1 MPWCP
6 NCKFEYKEGITHCAD
21 CGAELV
27 ETYEEIMAMEEQQA
41 AELEKH
47 AAEAR
52 AIEQVN
58 LEEYI
63 EKQEILKEQALQ
75 AHEAATYMKAKDKA
89 EDYKSSGFA
98 LTLVGGLG
106 LVFMILYIF
115 GIIDFKVADNIRL
128 IGTIIFTLLF
138 ATFLY
143 LGIKSFSD
151 AKKQIVL
158 SVDEEQTDE
167 EIREWFLFNYSAET
181 IDSDCAIGLE
191 ERKDETSY
199 FSRIEYMKQVIL
211 EKFPD
216 VDRAYLENLLEDLYT
231 QTYEH

>member
-27 ETYEEIMAMEEQQA
+27 SSYEEIEAMEAEVTAKQKEQEA
-41 AELEKH
+41 LEK
-47 AAEAR
+47 
-52 AIEQVN
+52 IVEQADM
-58 LEEYI
+58 EEYL
-63 EKQEILKEQALQ
+63 KKREILKEQAME

-89 EDYKSSGFA
+89 ENYKSSGFA
-98 LTLVGGLG
+98 LTFVGGLG
-106 LVFMILYIF
+106 LIVMILYIL
-115 GIIDFKVADNIRL
+115 GIIDFHLADNIRL

-143 LGIKSFSD
+143 LGIRSFSD
-151 AKKQIVL
+151 AKKQVL
-158 SVDEEQTDE
+158 LSADEEQTDE
-167 EIREWFLFNYSAET
+167 EIREWFLFNYNSEV
-181 IDSDCAIGLE
+181 IDNDCAIGE
-191 ERKDETSY
+191 DERKDETSY
-199 FSRIEYMKQVIL
+199 FSRIDYMKKVIL
-211 EKFPD
+211 DKYPD